1 MPNGCAHIRTW
12 PCWNECSSSTE
23 LVWFV
28 NDSVRCRLP
37 VRVDTLHKAWLLT
50 PTPRL
55 RAGPGGRTAWRIG
68 LRLRKTKGLCSA
80 GGYLPN
86 PGSVWPGRD
95 CDSRS
100 VRGWLHTS
108 KPIEEQDRGQTVRER
123 DRDRW
128 EERWDTNT
136 QIQRGRERQD
146 REIISHCIS
155 CWKMPTSILTKQ
167 QRLHTIAQKTGT

>member
-1 MPNGCAHIRTW
+1 MIQWDADCQFEWILFIRHCFSR
-12 PCWNECSSSTE
+12 PLPAQVQDLVGVRRAFNEDKR
-23 LVWFV
+23 FV
-28 NDSVRCRLP
+28 FS
-37 VRVDTLHKAWLLT
+37 
-50 PTPRL
+50 
-55 RAGPGGRTAWRIG
+55 
-68 LRLRKTKGLCSA
+68 
-80 GGYLPN
+80 GGYLPI

-146 REIISHCIS
+146 WEIISHCIS
-155 CWKMPTSILTKQ
+155 YWKMPTSIHTKRQ
-167 QRLHTIAQKTGT
+167 WFHTIAQTTGT